1 LCTENRISLKAVIF
15 DLDGVLV
22 DTAKYHYLAWKKLAA
37 ELGVN
42 LTEKENER
50 LKGVSRMDS
59 LKIILSLGG
68 LTFSEAEMNRLADR
82 KNSWFVEY
90 IDQMKPEEIFDG
102 VFPLLNALREAGVSI
117 ALASSSKNAA
127 AVLKNLLLE
136 NTFDTVVDGT
146 MIKESKPDPEIF
158 LKAAD
163 NLGVAP
169 NECIVVE
176 DAEAGVEAARRAGM
190 KAVGIGHT
198 EQLGEAELVVD
209 HISKLS
215 YNRLKSL

>member
-1 LCTENRISLKAVIF
+1 MCTENRISLKAVIF

>member
-1 LCTENRISLKAVIF
+1 MKAVIF